1 MRNDAKGAAFASKA
15 GNGAAYGQIYPAMV
29 PCHGLLTEVE
39 YRSVVTAC
47 SRSCSACWLLP
58 MYGGISDV
66 AYGTETTSESDRIRC
81 HAIEIE

>member
-1 MRNDAKGAAFASKA
+1 MNAKRCAFPSKA
-15 GNGAAYGQIYPAMV
+15 VNGAAYGQISRAV
-29 PCHGLLTEVE
+29 VTCHGLLTEVE

-47 SRSCSACWLLP
+47 SRSCSARWLLP

-81 HAIEIE
+81 HAIEKN